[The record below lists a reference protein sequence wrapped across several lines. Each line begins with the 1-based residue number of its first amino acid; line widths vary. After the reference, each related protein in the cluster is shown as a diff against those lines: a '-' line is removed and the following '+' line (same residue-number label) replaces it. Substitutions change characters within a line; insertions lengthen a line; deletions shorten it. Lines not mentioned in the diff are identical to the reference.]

1 MSEHERRK
9 PGVFISVNLLISI
22 LILIVSAYFAYVV
35 RDVREKIQ
43 EQNNNT
49 KTLAQELVAVNN
61 KLISHFGWHI
71 GKGDKIKEE

>member
-22 LILIVSAYFAYVV
+22 LILIVSAYFTYVV

-43 EQNNNT
+43 EQADSV
-49 KTLAQELVAVNN
+49 KCLGQELVAANN
-61 KLISHFGWHI
+61 KIVSHFGWHN
-71 GKGDKIKEE
+71 GRGDKIKSE